1 MTTVCSPIL
10 FDKRPEFILK
20 LFRIRL
26 REIVKVNLLPASVIG
41 IGLPV
46 LLYFSGGTDNPLNYI
61 LLFVSVMAMSAFFL
75 GALSDLLLPSAAV
88 QCGGQRLWEER
99 IRLLPGVTYI
109 VCFMFMK
116 LRMSTLVFG
125 TVVTCFCL
133 LYCVAACVVVYRV
146 ADRTFRI
153 RN

>member
-1 MTTVCSPIL
+1 M
-10 FDKRPEFILK
+10 
-20 LFRIRL
+20 
-26 REIVKVNLLPASVIG
+26 IG

-61 LLFVSVMAMSAFFL
+61 LLFVSVMAMSAFFSVHYL
-75 GALSDLLLPSAAV
+75 TCYYLLQPYNAGTEIV
-88 QCGGQRLWEER
+88 GGTYKIVTW
-99 IRLLPGVTYI
+99 VTYI